1 MEFKSVKEYMDKIRR
16 EQLEQIEKN
25 KNIPSMPSISQMGK
39 NLIQTATDVA
49 KGVIAGEPVTE
60 DSEVAKARLII
71 CEQCEFYVNSRCTK
85 CGCYMAVKTH
95 VKAASCPV
103 GKW

>member
-25 KNIPSMPSISQMGK
+25 KNMPSISQMGK
-39 NLIQTATDVA
+39 NLIQTASDVV
-49 KGVIAGEPVTE
+49 KGVVAGEPVTE
-60 DSEVAKARLII
+60 DSEVAKARLVI
-71 CEQCEFYVNSRCTK
+71 CEQCEFYINSRCTK

>member
-1 MEFKSVKEYMDKIRR
+1 MNFQNAKDYMDKIRR
-16 EQLEQIEKN
+16 EQLDQLEDK
-25 KNIPSMPSISQMGK
+25 KMPSLAQMGK
-39 NLIQTATDVA
+39 NLLQTASDVA
-49 KGVIAGEPVTE
+49 KSVVAGESITE
-60 DSEVAKARLII
+60 DSEAAKARLAI

-95 VKAASCPV
+95 VKAANCPV